1 MSPGPIATNSATV
14 VGYHVGGISG
24 AVTVSIAMTLPSLL
38 IILLLSSLIIKL
50 KNGDILGSV
59 FYGLRPVVTSLIAYA
74 AIKFALANELVEVS
88 LSLNN
93 VMTLVIFS
101 ITLIGLIKYKLHPV
115 VMILFS
121 GVLGGMLY

>member
-24 AVTVSIAMTLPSLL
+24 AVTASIAMTLPSLL

-59 FYGLRPVVTSLIAYA
+59 FYGLRPVVTSQIAYA

-101 ITLIGLIKYKLHPV
+101 
-115 VMILFS
+115 
-121 GVLGGMLY
+121 